1 MMRKLFY
8 LFLLGPLLLATS
20 CTSESNSRESDKED
34 EKTSA
39 VDYNKLQD
47 LLPKRMAGMDRV
59 AIEGERIGF
68 LGLKYSQATAEYEDG
83 DAWAEIVILD
93 GGGIARVFNKLAD
106 EINTDFDH
114 EYENEEGYRRNI
126 EVDGYPASEMYEYDS
141 KEGEFTVFVGE
152 RFLVHLEAEDISERQ
167 FKRLN
172 QALDIRRLSRLK

>member
-1 MMRKLFY
+1 MMRKLCY
-8 LFLLGPLLLATS
+8 LFLLGAILLTTT
-20 CTSESNSRESDKED
+20 CTSDSASRDTDEADK
-34 EKTSA
+34 KTAA
-39 VDYNKLQD
+39 VDYEKLQD
-47 LLPKRMAGMDRV
+47 LLPKRLAGMDRV

-83 DAWAEIVILD
+83 DAWAEIIILD
-93 GGGIARVFNKLAD
+93 GGGIARVVNKLAD

-126 EVDGYPASEMYEYDS
+126 EVDGFPASEMYEYDA

-172 QALDIRRLSRLK
+172 QALDIKRLSRLK